1 MRIHIDPL
9 SGWSRLHDGELLP
22 PGSLGT
28 GLGCAQE
35 PARAGLH
42 ALSPADLT
50 CHDLSRSRHDPSPAL
65 RQLVG
70 TIDGE
75 RCRFSGC
82 TRRRRLHA
90 HHVTPWG
97 QGGSTDLGNLVLLCP
112 RHHNLV
118 HVEGFSLVLLPDRRL
133 SISTAAGIAVPHRPP
148 LPFEPAQDL
157 LEAVQLR
164 DPVDARTL
172 PSPTTGDRLDLHY
185 AVAVLVQHAA

>member
-1 MRIHIDPL
+1 MSRATHAQGLFQLCEDYLARVAETQPGQARRGRGRLRIHIDPL

-35 PARAGLH
+35 PARAGLY

-97 QGGSTDLGNLVLLCP
+97 
-112 RHHNLV
+112 
-118 HVEGFSLVLLPDRRL
+118 
-133 SISTAAGIAVPHRPP
+133 
-148 LPFEPAQDL
+148 
-157 LEAVQLR
+157 
-164 DPVDARTL
+164 
-172 PSPTTGDRLDLHY
+172 
-185 AVAVLVQHAA
+185 